1 MVHTSQVPNRLR
13 QSPLW
18 LTTTICNGLPVKAG
32 ISIFTSYPQEHPS
45 IKDYSKGP
53 DKHGAT
59 GTCSVS
65 KVKVSRS
72 AIKNHKQLHRAIC
85 FLLEM
90 IPDCPIPVKRGGLGE
105 KGLPWIWT
113 PLQDTRTTT
122 PPKFSLQTCSIDQE
136 KQDRTHLLLNIGKR
150 NSPAPSPEVSLGS
163 WDTAPFQELLHSWRS
178 EGAAWLFVSSEL
190 LGKFP
195 DKLA

>member
-105 KGLPWIWT
+105 KRASLD
-113 PLQDTRTTT
+113 LDTTT
-122 PPKFSLQTCSIDQE
+122 RHKNHHPTQILTTDLLHRPGETRPYPSTLKHREEKLTCSFSRGLARQ
-136 KQDRTHLLLNIGKR
+136 LGY
-150 NSPAPSPEVSLGS
+150 SPVP
-163 WDTAPFQELLHSWRS
+163 
-178 EGAAWLFVSSEL
+178 GAFT
-190 LGKFP
+190 
-195 DKLA
+195 